1 MTASHRLLL
10 AAVGASLLV
19 TTTSAAA
26 ATPAPRIDSPTGA
39 HLVATPSGTKLAVA
53 VPVDYRLGDV
63 IASVPRAAL
72 DTEAR
77 ATAVLP
83 NGTKVAAAPDRRRT
97 GGASLTG
104 FEHHLFFTPRQT
116 RTLRT
121 AHGVRLRVTARAT
134 VTPVGGAPAAA
145 TATRTVAL
153 PGVTAAAAPI
163 AGSSHAQGDNPCQY
177 YGLPVCTNVSG
188 DTWSAH
194 HFWASHSFTIACPS
208 GSSHATQD
216 TTVVTSSSRYSETTY
231 ENGNGDGVLITI
243 IDDNIRHHPWT
254 YTPWT
259 ACQDL

>member
-1 MTASHRLLL
+1 MTVSHRLLL

-26 ATPAPRIDSPTGA
+26 ATPAPRIDPASGA
-39 HLVATPSGTKLAVA
+39 HLVATPAGTQLAVA

-63 IASVPRAAL
+63 TAQVPRAAL
-72 DTEAR
+72 DAEAR
-77 ATAVLP
+77 AVAVLP
-83 NGTKVAAAPDRRRT
+83 NGTKLTAVPDRRRT
-97 GGASLTG
+97 AGASVTSV
-104 FEHHLFFTPRQT
+104 EHHLFFTPKQT
-116 RTLRT
+116 RTLR
-121 AHGVRLRVTARAT
+121 AARGVRLRVTAQAT
-134 VTPVGGAPAAA
+134 VTPVGGSPKPL

-153 PGVTAAAAPI
+153 PRVTAAASST
-163 AGSSHAQGDNPCQY
+163 AGSSHAQGNDPCQY
-177 YGLPVCTNVSG
+177 YGLPVCTNVGG

-194 HFWASHSFTIACPS
+194 HFWASHSFTIECPS

-231 ENGNGDGVLITI
+231 ENGDGDGVLITI

>member
-19 TTTSAAA
+19 TTASAAA
-26 ATPAPRIDSPTGA
+26 VTPAPRIALPTGA
-39 HLVATPSGTKLAVA
+39 HLIATPSGTRLAVA
-53 VPVDYRLGDV
+53 VPVDYRLAGV
-63 IASVPRAAL
+63 TTQVPRTAL
-72 DTEAR
+72 DAEAR
-77 ATAVLP
+77 AVAVLP
-83 NGTKVAAAPDRRRT
+83 NGTKLTAAPDRRRT
-97 GGASLTG
+97 AGASFTG
-104 FEHHLFFTPRQT
+104 VEHHLFFTPRQT
-116 RTLRT
+116 RTLRA

-134 VTPVGGAPAAA
+134 VTPVGGASSAA

-153 PGVTAAAAPI
+153 PRVTAAADST
-163 AGSSHAQGDNPCQY
+163 AGSSHAQGDDPCQY

>member
-1 MTASHRLLL
+1 MTASRRLLL
-10 AAVGASLLV
+10 AAMGASLFA

-26 ATPAPRIDSPTGA
+26 ATPAPRIDLPAGA
-39 HLVATPSGTKLAVA
+39 HLVSTPSGTKLAVA
-53 VPVDYRLGDV
+53 VRVDYRLGDV
-63 IASVPRAAL
+63 TVSVPRAAL
-72 DTEAR
+72 DAEAR
-77 ATAVLP
+77 AVAVLP
-83 NGTKVAAAPDRRRT
+83 NGTRLTAAPDRRRT
-97 GGASLTG
+97 GGASITG
-104 FEHHLFFTPRQT
+104 IEHHLFFTPKQT
-116 RTLRT
+116 RTLRA
-121 AHGVRLRVTARAT
+121 AHRVRLRVTARAT

-153 PGVTAAAAPI
+153 PRVTAAAGST
-163 AGSSHAQGDNPCQY
+163 AGSSHAQGDDPCQY

-188 DTWSAH
+188 NTWSAH
-194 HFWASHSFTIACPS
+194 HFWASHSFTIECPS

-216 TTVVTSSSRYSETTY
+216 TTVVTGSSRYSETTY